1 MAADRLP
8 CLVRR
13 LRPGGRRVSSE
24 IPASDAGPRSS
35 VSCRAMDAFSHGG
48 GAPAG
53 ICSRPSAAA
62 RVLLAR
68 TWGRGTRQRDK
79 PTGPAH
85 RAAAAW
91 QSSSSVRMRRL
102 ARPIPA
108 SGGSAR
114 ERRQSSRQRLAT
126 STGSPREGAE
136 DAASAVGNGPT
147 HTADA
152 PCGRKYQP
160 AGLSGGLASSSCQ
173 RSPSSK
179 RATRRSALA
188 GLTIVPDKHRSAEAR
203 TAEATFYEHCC
214 WAVHRVMDVLFGPL
228 QSVAEVTSLDRLPC
242 PASMFMIGP
251 HAKEH
256 SSSCREW
263 QVTSHRLC
271 RDHRHGSAHRTIR
284 AGPAG
289 GRCCPTQE
297 RHHRRP
303 CRPSSE
309 GGCRP
314 HPDAAGRHRA
324 AGRERSA
331 STAWDQRRRKGRGQT
346 DPELIR
352 VARLKL

>member
-35 VSCRAMDAFSHGG
+35 VSCRAMDAFSDD
-48 GAPAG
+48 AAEPAG
-53 ICSRPSAAA
+53 ICSRPSTDGSGSP
-62 RVLLAR
+62 R
-68 TWGRGTRQRDK
+68 TDPRERSEAERQTDGAGSSHCGRRQ
-79 PTGPAH
+79 G
-85 RAAAAW
+85 
-91 QSSSSVRMRRL
+91 SSSVRRL
-102 ARPIPA
+102 RLPRPIPA

-114 ERRQSSRQRLAT
+114 ERRHSSRQRLAT

-203 TAEATFYEHCC
+203 TAEATFCEYCC
-214 WAVHRVMDVLFGPL
+214 RAVRRVMDVLFSPL
-228 QSVAEVTSLDRLPC
+228 PSVVEVAARRWLPALSREHVHDRARCPRAKQLLPGMAGHLS
-242 PASMFMIGP
+242 PALP
-251 HAKEH
+251 
-256 SSSCREW
+256 
-263 QVTSHRLC
+263 
-271 RDHRHGSAHRTIR
+271 
-284 AGPAG
+284 
-289 GRCCPTQE
+289 
-297 RHHRRP
+297 
-303 CRPSSE
+303 
-309 GGCRP
+309 
-314 HPDAAGRHRA
+314 
-324 AGRERSA
+324 RSPP
-331 STAWDQRRRKGRGQT
+331 W
-346 DPELIR
+346 
-352 VARLKL
+352 